1 MLSITSDRD
10 TLTLHG
16 LPFGE
21 TIEWVKGGH
30 YAYCYNGDGREV
42 DLFSFSWEKNK
53 TNMADFLDSALRF
66 IDYYFEEKEYA
77 NA

>member
-1 MLSITSDRD
+1 MLRMKSVGNTFV
-10 TLTLHG
+10 LTG
-16 LPFGE
+16 LPFDE

-53 TNMADFLDSALRF
+53 TTMADFLDSALRF
-66 IDYYFEEKEYA
+66 IDYYFEERELA
-77 NA
+77 SW